1 MTDITNP
8 LANHFRQPKLYM
20 KLPSGG
26 TFNSKSELDMPDSNE
41 VAIFPMTAKD
51 EILMK
56 NPDALLNGEA
66 VLQVIKSCVPSA
78 IIPSELTNLDVDAL
92 LMGIQAATFGDEME
106 VSSICDHCEG
116 EEELNGATSI
126 QDALDQIEPLE
137 EDTVI
142 DYQGLK
148 VFLRPVRYKSTI
160 EAGLINFQTTRS
172 LQSIA
177 DLPDDLDKLKIF
189 NENFNRMAV
198 LNFKLICDSIEKIV
212 IENSEDE
219 DTVVTDRDQIIEF
232 LENCEASIGKQI
244 EVETTKISTTGIK
257 KNVSFQCE
265 KCDKITEKEIVLDPV
280 NFFMAS

>member
-1 MTDITNP
+1 MTNTPNP

-26 TFNSKSELDMPDSNE
+26 LFNTKSQLDMPNSNE

-66 VLQVIKSCVPSA
+66 VLQVVKSCVPSA
-78 IIPSELTNLDVDAL
+78 IEPSELTNLDVDAI

-106 VSSICDHCEG
+106 VTANCEAC
-116 EEELNGATSI
+116 EKELTGATSI
-126 QDALDQIEPLE
+126 QDALDQIEPLK
-137 EDTVI
+137 EDVII

-177 DLPDDLDKLKIF
+177 DLPDDMDKLKIF

-198 LNFKLICDSIEKIV
+198 LNFNLICDSIEKII
-212 IENSEDE
+212 IEKSEDE
-219 DTVVTDRDQIIEF
+219 NIEVSDRDQIVEF

-244 EVETTKISTTGIK
+244 EEQTTKISTTGITK
-257 KNVSFQCE
+257 KVTFQCDE
-265 KCDKITEKEIVLDPV
+265 CNETTDKEIVLDPV

>member
-1 MTDITNP
+1 MTDKSNP

-26 TFNSKSELDMPDSNE
+26 LFNDKSQLDMPSSNE

-66 VLQVIKSCVPSA
+66 VLQVVKSCVPSA
-78 IIPSELTNLDVDAL
+78 IEPNELTNLDIDAI

-106 VSSICDHCEG
+106 VEAKCDHCE
-116 EEELNGATSI
+116 EELSGATSI

-137 EDTVI
+137 EDVII
-142 DYQGLK
+142 DYQGLQ

-172 LQSIA
+172 LQGIA
-177 DLPDDLDKLKIF
+177 DLPDDVDKLKIF
-189 NENFNRMAV
+189 NENFNKMAM
-198 LNFKLICDSIEKIV
+198 LNFQLICDSIEKIV
-212 IENSEDE
+212 IQNSDDENVE
-219 DTVVTDRDQIIEF
+219 VVDRDQIIEF

-244 EVETTKISTTGIK
+244 EEETTKISTTGITK
-257 KNVSFQCE
+257 KVTFQCE
-265 KCDKITEKEIVLDPV
+265 ACDKTTDKEIVLDPV